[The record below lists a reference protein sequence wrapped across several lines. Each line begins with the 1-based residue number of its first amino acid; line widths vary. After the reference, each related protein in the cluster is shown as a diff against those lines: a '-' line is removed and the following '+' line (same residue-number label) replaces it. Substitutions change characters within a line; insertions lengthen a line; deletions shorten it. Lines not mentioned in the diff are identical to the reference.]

1 VDSWMQPSSW
11 GFRAMETPTWSRPSH
26 NTERL
31 SRVQLATSLIAT
43 VLSTTNFS
51 RGALKLCYFQL
62 HLVAL
67 YYHKLTRCNCIRR
80 SWSQPEFEFQM
91 SQFLARRWSSHELPV
106 WWPHSISI
114 GHKKQG
120 HLDLGPTAFSFCNR
134 EMLIRATTYIQK
146 MQNFYE
152 YDSWHNAD
160 MTTSKLC
167 SSVLHE
173 LVHGWAIS
181 SCAQSVTL
189 QKYFSHP
196 SLVFFFFSTWPI
208 KLKWVLQI
216 GGRLLIATHLGNQ
229 GTTIRSYLLHSSMA
243 GSTLCCAFYQPQQTL
258 ENCSA
263 KTILLSQTGLF
274 WLFLIQF

>member
-1 VDSWMQPSSW
+1 MRHQLHIINKSCSNVQREIWWKSQEQKIQTKIQRCGWYLFLIMSKFLHSFWPWNCQHLIQGQCEISDILSSLVDSWMQPSSW
-11 GFRAMETPTWSRPSH
+11 GFRAMETPTWSWPSH

-51 RGALKLCYFQL
+51 RGAWKLCYFQL

-120 HLDLGPTAFSFCNR
+120 HLDLGPTAFSFCNK

-146 MQNFYE
+146 MQNF
-152 YDSWHNAD
+152 
-160 MTTSKLC
+160 
-167 SSVLHE
+167 
-173 LVHGWAIS
+173 
-181 SCAQSVTL
+181 
-189 QKYFSHP
+189 
-196 SLVFFFFSTWPI
+196 
-208 KLKWVLQI
+208 
-216 GGRLLIATHLGNQ
+216 
-229 GTTIRSYLLHSSMA
+229 
-243 GSTLCCAFYQPQQTL
+243 
-258 ENCSA
+258 
-263 KTILLSQTGLF
+263 
-274 WLFLIQF
+274 